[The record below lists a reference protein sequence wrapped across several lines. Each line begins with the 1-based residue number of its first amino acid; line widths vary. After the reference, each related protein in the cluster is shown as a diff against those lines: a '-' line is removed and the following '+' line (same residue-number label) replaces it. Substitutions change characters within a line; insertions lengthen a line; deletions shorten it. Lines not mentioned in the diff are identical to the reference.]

1 MIPLMGFSVD
11 VGSVT
16 YASRPCKV
24 VTVPL
29 GVASSC
35 TWPLKQ
41 SGQDMMICLCD
52 LIAEGIRSIMVFP
65 YKTGIVLSETMAK
78 INLPK
83 KISFGKSGGTDAYV
97 VCCQLMWAG

>member
-1 MIPLMGFSVD
+1 MMIPLMGDSVD

-16 YASRPCKV
+16 YAFRPCKV

-41 SGQDMMICLCD
+41 SGHDMMINIYLYDVVVVEVCVRFCY
-52 LIAEGIRSIMVFP
+52 G
-65 YKTGIVLSETMAK
+65 LSRYEL
-78 INLPK
+78 N
-83 KISFGKSGGTDAYV
+83 SY
-97 VCCQLMWAG
+97 

>member
-1 MIPLMGFSVD
+1 
-11 VGSVT
+11 
-16 YASRPCKV
+16 
-24 VTVPL
+24 
-29 GVASSC
+29 
-35 TWPLKQ
+35 
-41 SGQDMMICLCD
+41 
-52 LIAEGIRSIMVFP
+52 MVFP